1 MDPSSE
7 ILGEREKCGWDD
19 AVNSRDVSLT
29 SDVTEVDRAFV
40 GDDLVSGKNAFRR
53 S

>member
-19 AVNSRDVSLT
+19 PVKSRDKFLT
-29 SDVTEVDRAFV
+29 SDVTEVDRAFF
-40 GDDLVSGKNAFRR
+40 GDVLVSGKNAFRR